1 MKSKWSLKEEEKNLF
16 PLKFSNG
23 KTQEDIVNEVLKE
36 IKNHKIIF
44 IRGKCG
50 TGKSAIAL
58 NIAKELGKTSI
69 VVPIKTLQKQYE
81 HDYSNKKQII
91 KDGKKLK
98 IDVIRGRAN
107 FKCPFVCNQEKQI
120 KLGEKKQVKNSCDH
134 YLLPCK
140 IEIKKKNKKKI
151 KEYLRE
157 NEDVSSNL
165 PMSRVRRLSIAPICP
180 YWSPIVPSEIDLS
193 ILKADKKRYKALNNK
208 EYVIYKRKE
217 GCGYYDQY
225 KAYLDSDV
233 IIFNSQ
239 KYKLE
244 TIMDRKPET
253 ELEIIDECDEFLD
266 SLSNQKKINLN
277 RLNLSLS
284 FLLAYDQDTRKSVDK
299 LIKISSEILTENK
312 NPDSEKIIPLKNTK
326 MHNLLNLFLD
336 SKIMDNVD
344 CDEENYS
351 YNVEEAALTFQDF
364 FQETYVSF
372 SKENN
377 DLIARLVTTSIEKRF
392 KKILDK
398 NKSFVLMSGT
408 IHSEKVLKE
417 IFGLEDFKII
427 DAETKTP
434 GTITPIKTGYEI
446 DCSYRTFVSGRHTR
460 EEYLQSLQSSIEK
473 APKPLLVHITSFF
486 DLPSE
491 KEKKDLNLDI
501 ISREKLKKLQ
511 KDSGKLV
518 KRFKEGKIKTLYTT
532 KCNRGVDFPGD
543 ICRSIVLTKF
553 PFPNV
558 KSLFWRILKRTH
570 PKYYND
576 FYLDKA
582 RRELFQ
588 KIYRGLRYE
597 KDHIFLLSPDS
608 RVFNRFRLDL

>member
-1 MKSKWSLKEEEKNLF
+1 MSSNWSLKEEDKELP

-23 KTQEDIVNEVLKE
+23 STQEDIVNQILKE

-58 NIAKELGKTSI
+58 NVAKELGKTSV

-81 HDYSNKKQII
+81 YDYSSKKQIV
-91 KDGKKLK
+91 KNGKKLR

-107 FKCPFVCNQEKQI
+107 FKCPFISKQEKQAT
-120 KLGEKKQVKNSCDH
+120 LSENSSQLKNNCD
-134 YLLPCK
+134 YFLLPCK
-140 IEIKKKNKKKI
+140 IEIKEKNKKKV
-151 KEYLRE
+151 KEYLRK
-157 NEDVSSNL
+157 NEDVNSNL
-165 PMSRVRRLSIAPICP
+165 PLSRVRRLSIAPICP

-193 ILKADKKRYKALNNK
+193 VLNANKKKYRALNNK
-208 EYVIYKRKE
+208 EYTIYKRKP

-225 KAYLDSDV
+225 SAYIDSDV

-244 TIMDRKPET
+244 TLMDRKPET

-266 SLSNQKKINLN
+266 SLSNQKTININ
-277 RLNLSLS
+277 RLNMALG
-284 FLLAYDQDTRKSVDK
+284 FLFAYDQDNKKVVDK
-299 LIKISSEILTENK
+299 LIKITSKIASKK
-312 NPDSEKIIPLKNTK
+312 NPDSEKIFPLKDTR
-326 MHNLLNLFLD
+326 MYELLRLFLD
-336 SKIMDNVD
+336 SDIMGNVD

-351 YNVEEAALTFQDF
+351 YNAEEAALTFQDF
-364 FQETYVSF
+364 FNETYVSF
-372 SKENN
+372 SREGR
-377 DLIARLVTTSIEKRF
+377 DLIARLVTTNIEKRF
-392 KKILDK
+392 KKILNK
-398 NKSFVLMSGT
+398 NKSFILMSGT

-427 DAETKTP
+427 DAETETP
-434 GTITPIKTGYEI
+434 GTITPVKTGREI
-446 DCSYRTFVSGRHTR
+446 NCSYRNFKQEKHSRKD
-460 EEYLQSLQSSIEK
+460 YLTALQTSIEK
-473 APKPLLVHITSFF
+473 APKPALVHITSFY

-491 KEKKDLNLDI
+491 EEIKDLNLNI
-501 ISREKLKKLQ
+501 ISRGKLKKLQ
-511 KDSGKLV
+511 RDSEKLV
-518 KRFKEGKIKTLYTT
+518 RRFKQGKIKVLYTT

-543 ICRSIVLTKF
+543 ICKSIILTKF

-570 PKYYND
+570 PEHYND

-582 RRELFQ
+582 RRELLQ

-597 KDHIFLLSPDS
+597 SDHIFLLSPDS